1 MLQVQKYL
9 RSGKTVANLKEE
21 FGINCNK
28 RDGLIL
34 LKYDQ
39 IDSSKFK
46 THPIVCE
53 CRGLIL
59 EEATLEIVSM
69 PFYRFFNYGEEGT
82 KDFFETDV
90 DKIFIEEKR
99 DGSLISLFN
108 FNDRWMIATSGTI
121 EGTGQVGFC
130 NMTFR
135 QLFDITVKQYDNFY
149 EKLNED
155 YTYVF
160 ELTAPENKVVTTYH
174 KRDLTLLTIRR
185 NFYDSN
191 NKVKP
196 IEIYNNEMLEN
207 IAQEL
212 DVNYPKYHKFTTVN
226 ELLGT
231 VNTLKN
237 LEEGFVCV
245 KYVSVD
251 GVDVNCWQRVKVKSP
266 DYLAAAHIRESSASS
281 LWRVLKLVVSGDEQ
295 EFLIYFPEFTK
306 TINNIKDVY
315 EKYYTSINVDIE
327 KAQTMKHLDRK
338 SFAAFAKTTV
348 NLGLMFLVYD
358 SKINC
363 FNDWKQ
369 QTIDKYLSTNS
380 KANETDKDKYFYK
393 KLLEN
398 LGLKD
403 VTFEM

>member
-1 MLQVQKYL
+1 MLEVQKYL
-9 RSGKTVANLKEE
+9 RSGKNFIDLKNE
-21 FGINCNK
+21 FGININYYSDCGK
-28 RDGLIL
+28 QTGLVL

-39 IDSSKFK
+39 IDSHKFK

-59 EEATLEIVSM
+59 DIETLEVVSM

-82 KDFFETDV
+82 KDFFETDA
-90 DKIFIEEKR
+90 DKIYCLQKL
-99 DGSLISLFN
+99 DGSLIQLFWYEKAQ
-108 FNDRWMIATSGTI
+108 RWLMSTSGTI

-130 NMTFR
+130 NITFR
-135 QLFDITVKQYDNFY
+135 NLFDLTVKQYDNFY
-149 EKLNED
+149 EKLD
-155 YTYVF
+155 KTYTYIF
-160 ELTAPENKVVTTYH
+160 ELTAPENKVVTAYH
-174 KRDLTLLTIRR
+174 KRDLTLLSCRYKLGER
-185 NFYDSN
+185 
-191 NKVKP
+191 
-196 IEIYNNEMLEN
+196 
-207 IAQEL
+207 IAECIGIDCL
-212 DVNYPKYHKFTTVN
+212 AKYLGVNYPKYHKFTTVD

-245 KYVSVD
+245 KYVPVNGVSVD
-251 GVDVNCWQRVKVKSP
+251 CWQRVKVKSP

-306 TINNIKDVY
+306 TINNIKKVY

-338 SFAAFAKTTV
+338 AFATFAKTTV

-358 SKINC
+358 GKINC

-369 QTIDKYLSTNS
+369 QTISQNKFDDKN
-380 KANETDKDKYFYK
+380 FYK
-393 KLLEN
+393 KLLET
-398 LGLKD
+398 LQLKD
-403 VTFEM
+403 KSFEF